1 MSANAD
7 VNTASGFSIDHLV
20 STQWHEKGL
29 RSFLRY
35 RDLGAT
41 KASGGRMRAEH
52 IQPPFP
58 R

>member
-1 MSANAD
+1 MPANT
-7 VNTASGFSIDHLV
+7 TASTVSGFSIDNLATTH
-20 STQWHEKGL
+20 WHEKGL